1 MTEHPQARPAAQP
14 ADRPRGVT
22 DTRPADRP
30 GARPADEPRGGTDM
44 RLEDGVGTRPADRPW
59 GVTDTR
65 PADGAW
71 GGTDTRLADGPDARP
86 GARPAD
92 RTAARPEGRPEGGTG
107 NRTRCDDC
115 GTPSREPGATR
126 AARGYRRTA
135 RTARTGGATRTAR
148 TGGATRTARTGGATR
163 TAALLALALLLAGG
177 AATGCGGRATTH
189 HKPGTSHEQ
198 ASGSVGTL
206 LATAD
211 AAGHKL
217 REVPAEGAPE
227 VRLALRPDS
236 EDGWN
241 LQLGVKNFRFTPDST
256 GGAALP
262 GAGHAHLELDG
273 RKIAR
278 LYGPW
283 FHLPAA
289 QVPEGAHTLT
299 VRLYADDHTAWAVS
313 GKPVEGAAQLTA
325 PAPGASGG
333 HSHGE
338 APSQP
343 PRSPQS
349 PAPGQEQA
357 DRTVTITV
365 RDGKVSPA
373 PARTELRRGER
384 VALRVTSDRADTL
397 HVHGYDKELALPAG
411 QEATL
416 VLTAD
421 RTGLFEVETHES
433 SLVLTQL
440 LVR

>member
-1 MTEHPQARPAAQP
+1 M
-14 ADRPRGVT
+14 
-22 DTRPADRP
+22 
-30 GARPADEPRGGTDM
+30 
-44 RLEDGVGTRPADRPW
+44 
-59 GVTDTR
+59 
-65 PADGAW
+65 
-71 GGTDTRLADGPDARP
+71 
-86 GARPAD
+86 
-92 RTAARPEGRPEGGTG
+92 
-107 NRTRCDDC
+107 
-115 GTPSREPGATR
+115 
-126 AARGYRRTA
+126 
-135 RTARTGGATRTAR
+135 
-148 TGGATRTARTGGATR
+148 
-163 TAALLALALLLAGG
+163 LALALLLACG

-198 ASGSVGTL
+198 ASGNVGTL
-206 LATAD
+206 LATD
-211 AAGHKL
+211 DGAGHRL
-217 REVPAEGAPE
+217 REVPAQGAPE
-227 VRLALRPDS
+227 VQLAVRPDS

-241 LQLGVKNFRFTPDST
+241 LQLTVKNYRFTPDST

-273 RKIAR
+273 RKVAR

-313 GKPVEGAAQLTA
+313 GKPVEATAQLTA
-325 PAPGASGG
+325 TVPGASAG

-338 APSQP
+338 TEAAPKPSD
-343 PRSPQS
+343 PQ
-349 PAPGQEQA
+349 QA
-357 DRTVTITV
+357 ARTVTVTV

-416 VLTAD
+416 ILTAD
-421 RTGLFEVETHES
+421 RTGLFEVETHGS
-433 SLVLTQL
+433 HLVLTQL

>member
-1 MTEHPQARPAAQP
+1 MT
-14 ADRPRGVT
+14 DRP
-22 DTRPADRP
+22 DD
-30 GARPADEPRGGTDM
+30 D
-44 RLEDGVGTRPADRPW
+44 
-59 GVTDTR
+59 
-65 PADGAW
+65 
-71 GGTDTRLADGPDARP
+71 
-86 GARPAD
+86 
-92 RTAARPEGRPEGGTG
+92 
-107 NRTRCDDC
+107 NRCDAC
-115 GTPSREPGATR
+115 ATPLR
-126 AARGYRRTA
+126 AARRFRRTA
-135 RTARTGGATRTAR
+135 RP
-148 TGGATRTARTGGATR
+148 
-163 TAALLALALLLAGG
+163 AALLALALLLAGG
-177 AATGCGGRATTH
+177 AAAGCGGRATTH

-198 ASGSVGTL
+198 ASGEVGTL
-206 LATAD
+206 LRATD
-211 AAGHKL
+211 ATGHRL
-217 REVPAEGAPE
+217 REVPAQGAPE
-227 VRLALRPDS
+227 VQLTLRPDS

-241 LQLGVKNFRFTPDST
+241 LQLAVKNYRFTPDST

-273 RKIAR
+273 RKLAR

-289 QVPEGAHTLT
+289 QVPEGTHTLT

-325 PAPGASGG
+325 TAPGQPGG
-333 HSHGE
+333 HSHGDT
-338 APSQP
+338 P
-343 PRSPQS
+343 PTGQSQS
-349 PAPGQEQA
+349 PEQA

-416 VLTAD
+416 ILTAD
-421 RTGLFEVETHES
+421 RTGLFEVETHGS
-433 SLVLTQL
+433 GLVLTQL

>member
-1 MTEHPQARPAAQP
+1 M
-14 ADRPRGVT
+14 
-22 DTRPADRP
+22 
-30 GARPADEPRGGTDM
+30 
-44 RLEDGVGTRPADRPW
+44 
-59 GVTDTR
+59 
-65 PADGAW
+65 
-71 GGTDTRLADGPDARP
+71 
-86 GARPAD
+86 
-92 RTAARPEGRPEGGTG
+92 
-107 NRTRCDDC
+107 
-115 GTPSREPGATR
+115 
-126 AARGYRRTA
+126 
-135 RTARTGGATRTAR
+135 
-148 TGGATRTARTGGATR
+148 
-163 TAALLALALLLAGG
+163 LALALLLAGG
-177 AATGCGGRATTH
+177 AAAGCGGRATTH

-206 LATAD
+206 LATVD
-211 AAGHKL
+211 ASGHKL

-241 LQLGVKNFRFTPDST
+241 LQLSVENFRFTPDST

-299 VRLYADDHTAWAVS
+299 VRLYADDHTSWAVS
-313 GKPVEGAAQLTA
+313 GKPVEGAAQLTV

-333 HSHGE
+333 GHSHGDT
-338 APSQP
+338 PPQP
-343 PRSPQS
+343 PQS
-349 PAPGQEQA
+349 PPPGQEQA
-357 DRTVTITV
+357 DRTVSITV

-416 VLTAD
+416 ILTAD

-433 SLVLTQL
+433 GLVLTQL

>member
-1 MTEHPQARPAAQP
+1 MT
-14 ADRPRGVT
+14 D
-22 DTRPADRP
+22 
-30 GARPADEPRGGTDM
+30 
-44 RLEDGVGTRPADRPW
+44 L
-59 GVTDTR
+59 
-65 PADGAW
+65 
-71 GGTDTRLADGPDARP
+71 PD
-86 GARPAD
+86 
-92 RTAARPEGRPEGGTG
+92 
-107 NRTRCDDC
+107 DDNCGDAC
-115 GTPSREPGATR
+115 GTPPR
-126 AARGYRRTA
+126 AARRLRRTA
-135 RTARTGGATRTAR
+135 RA
-148 TGGATRTARTGGATR
+148 
-163 TAALLALALLLAGG
+163 AALLALVLLLAGG

-198 ASGSVGTL
+198 ASGGVGTL
-206 LATAD
+206 LTATD
-211 AAGHKL
+211 ATGHRL

-227 VRLALRPDS
+227 VQLTVRPDS

-241 LQLGVKNFRFTPDST
+241 LQLAVTNYRFTPDST

-273 RKIAR
+273 RKLAR

-313 GKPVEGAAQLTA
+313 GKPVEGTAQLTA
-325 PAPGASGG
+325 TAQGRPGG
-333 HSHGE
+333 HSHGDI
-338 APSQP
+338 P
-343 PRSPQS
+343 PPGQT
-349 PAPGQEQA
+349 PAPEQA
-357 DRTVTITV
+357 DRTVAITV

-397 HVHGYDKELALPAG
+397 HVHGYDKELALQAG

-416 VLTAD
+416 ILTAD

>member
-1 MTEHPQARPAAQP
+1 MTGRQESRIRYA
-14 ADRPRGVT
+14 G
-22 DTRPADRP
+22 P
-30 GARPADEPRGGTDM
+30 GMT
-44 RLEDGVGTRPADRPW
+44 
-59 GVTDTR
+59 
-65 PADGAW
+65 
-71 GGTDTRLADGPDARP
+71 
-86 GARPAD
+86 
-92 RTAARPEGRPEGGTG
+92 GRPEDRIRGDAGGT
-107 NRTRCDDC
+107 
-115 GTPSREPGATR
+115 PPR
-126 AARGYRRTA
+126 AAREATYPRTA
-135 RTARTGGATRTAR
+135 RR
-148 TGGATRTARTGGATR
+148 
-163 TAALLALALLLAGG
+163 AALLALALLLAGG

-206 LATAD
+206 LPAAD

-227 VRLALRPDS
+227 VQLSVRPDS

-278 LYGPW
+278 VYGPW

-313 GKPVEGAAQLTA
+313 GKPVEGSAQLTA
-325 PAPGASGG
+325 PAPGRSGG
-333 HSHGE
+333 HGHGDS
-338 APSQP
+338 PSTQP
-343 PRSPQS
+343 

-357 DRTVTITV
+357 DRTVVITV

-416 VLTAD
+416 TLTAD

-433 SLVLTQL
+433 RLVLTQL

>member
-1 MTEHPQARPAAQP
+1 MTNRPKP
-14 ADRPRGVT
+14 RPNR
-22 DTRPADRP
+22 
-30 GARPADEPRGGTDM
+30 
-44 RLEDGVGTRPADRPW
+44 W
-59 GVTDTR
+59 S
-65 PADGAW
+65 
-71 GGTDTRLADGPDARP
+71 ADGPKP
-86 GARPAD
+86 
-92 RTAARPEGRPEGGTG
+92 RPEHRPDDGSDDRGDRWPDGES
-107 NRTRCDDC
+107 RCDAC
-115 GTPSREPGATR
+115 RTPPPR
-126 AARGYRRTA
+126 AARRFRGTA
-135 RTARTGGATRTAR
+135 RA
-148 TGGATRTARTGGATR
+148 
-163 TAALLALALLLAGG
+163 AALLALALLLAGG

-198 ASGSVGTL
+198 ASGGVGTL
-206 LATAD
+206 LTATD
-211 AAGHKL
+211 ATGHRL
-217 REVPAEGAPE
+217 REVPAQGAPE
-227 VRLALRPDS
+227 VQLTVRPDS

-241 LQLGVKNFRFTPDST
+241 LQLAVKNYRFTPDST

-273 RKIAR
+273 RKLAR

-313 GKPVEGAAQLTA
+313 GKPVEGTAQLTA
-325 PAPGASGG
+325 IATAPGQAGG

-338 APSQP
+338 
-343 PRSPQS
+343 S
-349 PAPGQEQA
+349 PAPAPAPTPAPEQA
-357 DRTVTITV
+357 DRTVAITV
-365 RDGKVSPA
+365 QDGKVSPA

-397 HVHGYDKELALPAG
+397 HVHGYDKELVLPAG

-416 VLTAD
+416 ILTAD

-433 SLVLTQL
+433 NLVLTQL

>member
-1 MTEHPQARPAAQP
+1 M
-14 ADRPRGVT
+14 
-22 DTRPADRP
+22 
-30 GARPADEPRGGTDM
+30 
-44 RLEDGVGTRPADRPW
+44 
-59 GVTDTR
+59 
-65 PADGAW
+65 
-71 GGTDTRLADGPDARP
+71 
-86 GARPAD
+86 
-92 RTAARPEGRPEGGTG
+92 
-107 NRTRCDDC
+107 
-115 GTPSREPGATR
+115 
-126 AARGYRRTA
+126 
-135 RTARTGGATRTAR
+135 
-148 TGGATRTARTGGATR
+148 
-163 TAALLALALLLAGG
+163 LALALLLAGG

-198 ASGSVGTL
+198 ASGGVGTL
-206 LATAD
+206 LTATD
-211 AAGHKL
+211 ATGHRL

-227 VRLALRPDS
+227 VQLTVRPDS

-241 LQLGVKNFRFTPDST
+241 LQLAVTNYRFTPDST

-273 RKIAR
+273 RKLAR

-283 FHLPAA
+283 YHLPAA
-289 QVPEGAHTLT
+289 QVPEGTHTLT
-299 VRLYADDHTAWAVS
+299 VRLYADDHTAWAVA
-313 GKPVEGAAQLTA
+313 GKPVEGTAQLTA
-325 PAPGASGG
+325 TASGQPGG
-333 HSHGE
+333 HSHGDT
-338 APSQP
+338 P
-343 PRSPQS
+343 PPGHT
-349 PAPGQEQA
+349 PAPGQTPAPEQA

-416 VLTAD
+416 ILTAD